1 MRVIT
6 DTAAL
11 SDCCNRLAKAEFITV
26 DTEFI
31 RDKTYWPR
39 LCLIQIAGP
48 EDELIVD
55 PLADGIDLAP
65 FYWLMAQES
74 VTKVFHAARQDVEI
88 FFHEGQT
95 IPTPLFD
102 TQVAA
107 MVCGFGDSIGYD
119 NLARKILN
127 VRIDKSSRFS
137 DWARRPLTE
146 RQLNYAIQDV
156 THLRHVYEWLHTK
169 LDENGR
175 SHWLQEEMA
184 ILTAPSTYEMHPEN
198 AWLRIKA

>member
-55 PLADGIDLAP
+55 PLADGIDL
-65 FYWLMAQES
+65 
-74 VTKVFHAARQDVEI
+74 
-88 FFHEGQT
+88 
-95 IPTPLFD
+95 
-102 TQVAA
+102 
-107 MVCGFGDSIGYD
+107 
-119 NLARKILN
+119 
-127 VRIDKSSRFS
+127 
-137 DWARRPLTE
+137 
-146 RQLNYAIQDV
+146 
-156 THLRHVYEWLHTK
+156 
-169 LDENGR
+169 
-175 SHWLQEEMA
+175 
-184 ILTAPSTYEMHPEN
+184 
-198 AWLRIKA
+198 